1 MRLRVTSG
9 RSWSIAAS
17 TLATTAWVSRRAACL
32 FCSTSAADSRR
43 IVTIVETPKPT
54 IRTATMSRVI
64 LSASRER
71 NIAFLLRKRAGII
84 GPV

>member
-1 MRLRVTSG
+1 M
-9 RSWSIAAS
+9 
-17 TLATTAWVSRRAACL
+17 
-32 FCSTSAADSRR
+32 
-43 IVTIVETPKPT
+43 